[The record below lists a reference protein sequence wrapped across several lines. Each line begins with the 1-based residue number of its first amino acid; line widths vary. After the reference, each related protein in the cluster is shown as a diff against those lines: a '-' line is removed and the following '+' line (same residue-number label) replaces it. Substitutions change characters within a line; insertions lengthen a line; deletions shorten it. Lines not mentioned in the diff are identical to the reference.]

1 MSRLPQTVY
10 LAFGANLGDRT
21 TTIDRAIAM
30 LQEHD
35 AIDVDIVS
43 AYHETDPV
51 GGPAGQPKYL
61 NAVARI
67 STTLD
72 PFALLAY
79 VQHIESILGRIRS
92 VPNAARTIDID
103 ILFFGDES
111 YSTPEL
117 TVPHP
122 RMFERDFVMIPLR
135 EVYDGKI

>member
-79 VQHIESILGRIRS
+79 VQRIEAILGRIRS